1 MKIRFILSFL
11 LCFATLYQWAWAAP
25 QVLNYSGKIS
35 VSGQPYTGQ
44 AYFKFALINRAGT
57 VSYWTNDGNFTL
69 IQEPPNAVA
78 VTLTD
83 GVYSVPLGNAS
94 LANMQMIPDQIFKDH
109 NDAHL
114 RIWFAQSASGPFELL
129 SPDQAIGAVPY
140 ALNGSLAAGNSSSGN
155 VSNSSGSQ
163 STPSGPASVVSMA
176 GGFVRLVADGPTN
189 PSSTLVLLAG
199 DTAEV
204 LAYVGETTGL
214 IEYSFGEHGFVLPKT
229 FDSFRQT
236 LIGPGSVRLTA
247 PTGGKTFANLRVHR
261 AGGRDNLDLDGGATT
276 GSQAPAIVS
285 IPKQQTVVLG
295 GKTSLFVSA
304 SGDNLT
310 YQWKKNG
317 QDIAGANSSAL
328 TFNEARPQDSG
339 NYTVVVGNAAG
350 NITSS
355 VAQLV
360 VDTLMKTV
368 PGGTYRED
376 SDPSNFGLSVVLST
390 YMIDMYEVRM
400 SYWEEVYEW
409 ATQNGYSFTNPGLN
423 TDPSGV
429 PQSGDHPVHSISWY
443 DAVKWANARSE
454 KDGFV
459 PCYYSD
465 QNRTTVYRS
474 GEINLTNFHVDW
486 TASGYRLPTEAEWE
500 VAARGG
506 LVSNKYSWGNSPFPS
521 KANYVDTRVGKTTAV
536 GTFDPNGYGIYD
548 IGGNLREWTWDWVDS
563 RTNQEWKETFP
574 DSSGYYDLVDE
585 GNSTVIFHSDSAIG
599 NQQKYS
605 VLGPFASDAVE
616 IRGYGNSW
624 VKKKTITLDS
634 NISVVGVGNE
644 IKSES
649 SGNNYITYCK
659 IKFFYADGTTAE
671 SGEQTRWQ
679 SSYASKTYVNPTI
692 EKLVN
697 KVEVWMKENQSWSG
711 SEYFERNTV
720 LYRKHIS
727 LSHYLTLN
735 IPQYSE
741 QNATH
746 FRVKVGATREGDD
759 DIWFELVNEDNST
772 KTYTNADFNRLLP
785 IQTPIVKP
793 TRLRIYMKPATSGA
807 TMGGTSI
814 SSVYWCTS
822 NPKSLWTG
830 TNRVVKDEAY
840 SSNLGLLKTTHTAV
854 SPNSISPIRGFR
866 LVRRP

>member
-1 MKIRFILSFL
+1 MKIKFILSFL
-11 LCFATLYQWAWAAP
+11 IGFAGFCQSIWAAP

-44 AYFKFALINRAGT
+44 AYFKFALVNRAGT

-69 IQEPPNAVA
+69 IQEPPTAVA
-78 VTLTD
+78 VTLSD
-83 GVYSVPLGNAS
+83 GVYSVALGNAS
-94 LANMQMIPDQIFKDH
+94 LTNMQAIHGQIFQDH

-114 RIWFAQSASGPFELL
+114 RIWFAQSANGPFDLL
-129 SPDQAIGAVPY
+129 TPDQAIGAVPY
-140 ALNGSLAAGNSSSGN
+140 ALNTNVAAGNSSSGN

-176 GGFVRLVADGPTN
+176 GGFVRLIANGPTT
-189 PSSTLVLLAG
+189 PSSTLVLLDG

-214 IEYSFGEHGFVLPKT
+214 LEYSFGEHGFVLPKT

-261 AGGRDNLDLDGGATT
+261 ANGRDNLDLDGGATT

-285 IPKQQTVVLG
+285 IPNQQTVVLG

-317 QDIAGANSSAL
+317 QDIAGATASAL

-350 NITSS
+350 NITST

-360 VDTLMKTV
+360 VDSLMKTV
-368 PGGTYRED
+368 PTGTYRIN
-376 SDPSNFGLSVVLST
+376 SDPSTPGHEVALSA

-409 ATQNGYSFTNPGLN
+409 ATQNGYAFTNPGLN

-459 PCYYSD
+459 PCYYLEE
-465 QNRTTVYRS
+465 NRTTVYRS

-536 GTFDPNGYGIYD
+536 GTFDPNGYGIHD
-548 IGGNLREWTWDWVDS
+548 IGGNLREWTWDWYDS
-563 RTNQEWKETFP
+563 RTYEYEWKETFN
-574 DSSGYYDLVDE
+574 DSNGYYDLVDE
-585 GNSTVIFHSDSAIG
+585 ANSSAP
-599 NQQKYS
+599 
-605 VLGPFASDAVE
+605 LR
-616 IRGYGNSW
+616 RGD
-624 VKKKTITLDS
+624 T
-634 NISVVGVGNE
+634 E
-644 IKSES
+644 IKSGWFES
-649 SGNNYITYCK
+649 NSSISSVSNVTYQHIKSFNFSSDKNITKVYNQLRPSRYYTAHCKVKFVYDDNTTMFSNENTYYTNSSSVPWSG
-659 IKFFYADGTTAE
+659 F
-671 SGEQTRWQ
+671 
-679 SSYASKTYVNPTI
+679 KTYSNPNPNKLTNKI
-692 EKLVN
+692 EIWLKSD
-697 KVEVWMKENQSWSG
+697 NQKNAQES
-711 SEYFERNTV
+711 NTV
-720 LYRKHIS
+720 VESFYNVENIS
-727 LSHYLTLN
+727 YSTLN
-735 IPQYSE
+735 IPQYRE
-741 QNATH
+741 QNASH
-746 FRVKVGATREGDD
+746 FRVKVDATRQGDD

-772 KTYTNADFNRLLP
+772 KTYTNADFDKLLP
-785 IQTPIVKP
+785 IQSPIVKP
-793 TRLRIYMKPATSGA
+793 TRLRIYMKPATNGA
-807 TMGGTSI
+807 TLDGTGI
-814 SSVYWCTS
+814 SAVYWGTS
-822 NPKSLWTG
+822 NPKSLWTASQ
-830 TNRVVKDEAY
+830 RVDKDIYY
-840 SSNLGLLKTTHTAV
+840 SENTQKLTRRSWRASNEVTQ
-854 SPNSISPIRGFR
+854 IMGFR

>member
-1 MKIRFILSFL
+1 MKTKFILSFL
-11 LCFATLYQWAWAAP
+11 IGFAGLCQSAWAAP
-25 QVLNYSGKIS
+25 QILNYSGKIS

-44 AYFKFALINRAGT
+44 AYFKFALVNRTGT

-69 IQEPPNAVA
+69 VQQPPTAVA

-83 GVYSVPLGNAS
+83 GVYSVALGNAS
-94 LANMQMIPDQIFKDH
+94 LTNMQAIPDQIFQDH

-114 RIWFAQSASGPFELL
+114 RIWFAQSANGPFDLL
-129 SPDQAIGAVPY
+129 TPDQAIGSVPY
-140 ALNGSLAAGNSSSGN
+140 ALNGNLAAGNSSSGN

-176 GGFVRLVADGPTN
+176 GGFVRLIANGPNN
-189 PSSTLVLLAG
+189 PSGTLVLLAG

-204 LAYVGETTGL
+204 VAYVGETTGL
-214 IEYSFGEHGFVLPKT
+214 LEYSFGEHGFVLPKT

-261 AGGRDNLDLDGGATT
+261 ANGRDNLDLDGGATA

-285 IPKQQTVVLG
+285 IPNQQTVVLG

-317 QDIAGANSSAL
+317 QNINGATSSAL

-339 NYTVVVGNAAG
+339 NYTVVVGNSAG

-368 PGGTYRED
+368 PTGTYREN

-429 PQSGDHPVHSISWY
+429 PQSGDHPVHSISWF

-459 PCYYSD
+459 PCYYMEE
-465 QNRTTVYRS
+465 NRTTVYRS

-563 RTNQEWKETFP
+563 RTNQEWIENFP
-574 DSSGYYDLVDE
+574 DANGYYDLVDE
-585 GNSTVIFHSDSAIG
+585 GNTTAIFHSDVYG
-599 NQQKYS
+599 NQQEYIAFGS
-605 VLGPFASDAVE
+605 FASEPSE
-616 IRGYGNSW
+616 IRGYGTSW
-624 VKKKTITLDS
+624 VMKKTITFDS
-634 NISVVGVGNE
+634 NLTVLEVRNQ
-644 IKSES
+644 IKSENSAGNTVTS
-649 SGNNYITYCK
+649 SK
-659 IKFFYADGTTAE
+659 MKFFYADGTTAE
-671 SGEQTRWQ
+671 SGQQTR
-679 SSYASKTYVNPTI
+679 SETSYASKTYANPNAG
-692 EKLVN
+692 KLVS
-697 KVEVWMKENQSWSG
+697 KIEVWMRETANQSWA
-711 SEYFERNTV
+711 EYFERNTV
-720 LYRKHIS
+720 VYGNNPS
-727 LSHYLTLN
+727 LSNYFTLN

-772 KTYTNADFNRLLP
+772 KTYTNADFNKLLP
-785 IQTPIVKP
+785 IQAPIVKP

-807 TMGGTSI
+807 TVGGTAVNQ
-814 SSVYWCTS
+814 VYWWTS

-830 TNRVVKDEAY
+830 TNRVVKDEAF

-854 SPNSISPIRGFR
+854 PPNSISSIRGFR

>member
-1 MKIRFILSFL
+1 MNTKIILSFL
-11 LCFATLYQWAWAAP
+11 IGFSYVCQSAWAVP

-44 AYFKFALINRAGT
+44 AYFKFALVNREGT

-69 IQEPPNAVA
+69 IQEPPTAVS

-155 VSNSSGSQ
+155 ISNSSGSQ

-189 PSSTLVLLAG
+189 PSGTLVLLAG

-317 QDIAGANSSAL
+317 QNIAGATASAL

-350 NITSS
+350 NITSTI
-355 VAQLV
+355 AQLV

-368 PGGTYRED
+368 PTDTYRIN
-376 SDPSNFGLSVVLST
+376 SDPSTPGHEVALSA

-409 ATQNGYSFTNPGLN
+409 ATQNGYAFTNPGLN
-423 TDPSGV
+423 TDPQGV

-454 KDGFV
+454 KDGFT
-459 PCYYSD
+459 PCYYTEE
-465 QNRTTVYRS
+465 NRTTVYRS
-474 GEINLTNFHVDW
+474 GEVNLTNFHVDW

-536 GTFDPNGYGIYD
+536 GTFDPNGYGIHD
-548 IGGNLREWTWDWVDS
+548 IGGNLREWTWDWYDS
-563 RTNQEWKETFP
+563 RTYEYEWKETFE
-574 DSSGYYDLVDE
+574 DANGYYDLVDE
-585 GNSTVIFHSDSAIG
+585 GNSSAFW
-599 NQQKYS
+599 NN
-605 VLGPFASDAVE
+605 E
-616 IRGYGNSW
+616 TNSFCVSLKTNSQNF
-624 VKKKTITLDS
+624 VKLKTIEINDS
-634 NISVVGVGNE
+634 NVSNFKVKLRNEAGYTSYFRLIWIYTDGSQQISD
-644 IKSES
+644 ES
-649 SGNNYITYCK
+649 SYSQSFVDKVFNNPNLNK
-659 IKFFYADGTTAE
+659 LVSKFEILMKSQA
-671 SGEQTRWQ
+671 WQ
-679 SSYASKTYVNPTI
+679 SSREAVAMDFRIDDSPFFFNC
-692 EKLVN
+692 
-697 KVEVWMKENQSWSG
+697 
-711 SEYFERNTV
+711 
-720 LYRKHIS
+720 
-727 LSHYLTLN
+727 LSLN

-741 QNATH
+741 QNATY
-746 FRVKVGATREGDD
+746 FRVKVDATRQGDD

-772 KTYTNADFNRLLP
+772 KTYTNADFDKLLP
-785 IQTPIVKP
+785 IQAPIVKP

-807 TMGGTSI
+807 TETGTGI
-814 SSVYWCTS
+814 SAVYAGTS

-830 TNRVVKDEAY
+830 SYRNIKDQSY
-840 SSNLGLLKTTHTAV
+840 NLPLTTLKTRRTDST
-854 SPNSISPIRGFR
+854 PNSINSIRGFR

>member
-1 MKIRFILSFL
+1 MKIKFILTL
-11 LCFATLYQWAWAAP
+11 LLGFAGFCQSIWSAP

-35 VSGQPYTGQ
+35 VSGQPFTGQ
-44 AYFKFALINRAGT
+44 AYFKFALVNRAGT

-69 IQEPPNAVA
+69 IQVPPSAVA

-83 GVYSVPLGNAS
+83 GIYSVPLGNAS
-94 LANMQMIPDQIFKDH
+94 LTNMQAIPDLIFKDH

-114 RIWFAQSASGPFELL
+114 RIWFAQSANGPFELL

-176 GGFVRLVADGPTN
+176 GGFVRLIANGPTT

-214 IEYSFGEHGFVLPKT
+214 LEYSFGEHGFVLPKT

-285 IPKQQTVVLG
+285 IPNQQTVVLG

-317 QDIAGANSSAL
+317 QDIAGATASAL

-350 NITSS
+350 NITST

-360 VDTLMKTV
+360 VDSLMKTV
-368 PGGTYRED
+368 PTGTYRIN
-376 SDPSNFGLSVVLST
+376 SDPSTTGHEVALSA

-409 ATQNGYSFTNPGLN
+409 ATQNGYAFTNPGLN
-423 TDPSGV
+423 TDPQGV

-454 KDGFV
+454 KDGFT

-536 GTFDPNGYGIYD
+536 GTFDPNGYGIHD
-548 IGGNLREWTWDWVDS
+548 IGGNLREWTWDWYDS
-563 RTNQEWKETFP
+563 RTYEYEWKETF
-574 DSSGYYDLVDE
+574 DDANGYYDLVDE
-585 GNSTVIFHSDSAIG
+585 GNSSAFWNNETKKFFMGLKTTAPSTYTKLRTIDVSDRNVSHFKFKLRRESSYTSYLKLYW
-599 NQQKYS
+599 KYNDGS
-605 VLGPFASDAVE
+605 NLMTEETTSSNSLVE
-616 IRGYGNSW
+616 KVMNNPNTNKL
-624 VKKKTITLDS
+624 VS
-634 NISVVGVGNE
+634 NIE
-644 IKSES
+644 IWMASNSASSNYES
-649 SGNNYITYCK
+649 FAMDFRI
-659 IKFFYADGTTAE
+659 DD
-671 SGEQTRWQ
+671 
-679 SSYASKTYVNPTI
+679 VP
-692 EKLVN
+692 
-697 KVEVWMKENQSWSG
+697 
-711 SEYFERNTV
+711 V
-720 LYRKHIS
+720 LFHC
-727 LSHYLTLN
+727 LTLN

-746 FRVKVGATREGDD
+746 FRLKVDATRQGDD
-759 DIWFELVNEDNST
+759 DVWFELVNEDNST
-772 KTYTNADFNRLLP
+772 KTYTNADFDKFLP
-785 IQTPIVKP
+785 IQAPIVKP

-807 TMGGTSI
+807 TFGGTAI
-814 SSVYWCTS
+814 SAVYWGTS
-822 NPKSLWTG
+822 NPKSLWTA
-830 TNRVVKDEAY
+830 TQRVDKDIYYSENTQTLKRRFNRASTEVQ
-840 SSNLGLLKTTHTAV
+840 SF
-854 SPNSISPIRGFR
+854 IGFR

>member
-1 MKIRFILSFL
+1 MKIKFILTL
-11 LCFATLYQWAWAAP
+11 LLGFAGFCQSIWAAP

-44 AYFKFALINRAGT
+44 AYFKFALVNRAGT

-69 IQEPPNAVA
+69 IQEPPTAVA

-83 GVYSVPLGNAS
+83 GIYSVPLGNAS
-94 LANMQMIPDQIFKDH
+94 LTNMQAIPDLIFKDH

-140 ALNGSLAAGNSSSGN
+140 ALNTNVAAGNSSSGN

-176 GGFVRLVADGPTN
+176 GGFVRLIANGPTT

-214 IEYSFGEHGFVLPKT
+214 LEYSFGEHGFVLPKT

-261 AGGRDNLDLDGGATT
+261 ANGRDNLDLDGGATT

-285 IPKQQTVVLG
+285 IPNQQTVVLG

-317 QDIAGANSSAL
+317 QDIAGATASAL

-350 NITSS
+350 NITST

-368 PGGTYRED
+368 ATGTYRED
-376 SDPSNFGLSVVLST
+376 SDPSSSGQSVVLSS

-423 TDPSGV
+423 TDPQGV
-429 PQSGDHPVHSISWY
+429 PQSGDHPVHSVSWY

-454 KDGFV
+454 KDGFT
-459 PCYYSD
+459 PCYYLEE
-465 QNRTTVYRS
+465 NRTTVYRA

-506 LVSNKYSWGNSPFPS
+506 LVSNKYSWGNSPFPEQGELCR
-521 KANYVDTRVGKTTAV
+521 Y
-536 GTFDPNGYGIYD
+536 P
-548 IGGNLREWTWDWVDS
+548 GGQDHRSGHLR
-563 RTNQEWKETFP
+563 P
-574 DSSGYYDLVDE
+574 
-585 GNSTVIFHSDSAIG
+585 
-599 NQQKYS
+599 
-605 VLGPFASDAVE
+605 
-616 IRGYGNSW
+616 
-624 VKKKTITLDS
+624 
-634 NISVVGVGNE
+634 
-644 IKSES
+644 
-649 SGNNYITYCK
+649 
-659 IKFFYADGTTAE
+659 
-671 SGEQTRWQ
+671 
-679 SSYASKTYVNPTI
+679 
-692 EKLVN
+692 
-697 KVEVWMKENQSWSG
+697 
-711 SEYFERNTV
+711 ER
-720 LYRKHIS
+720 IW
-727 LSHYLTLN
+727 YL
-735 IPQYSE
+735 
-741 QNATH
+741 
-746 FRVKVGATREGDD
+746 
-759 DIWFELVNEDNST
+759 
-772 KTYTNADFNRLLP
+772 
-785 IQTPIVKP
+785 
-793 TRLRIYMKPATSGA
+793 
-807 TMGGTSI
+807 
-814 SSVYWCTS
+814 
-822 NPKSLWTG
+822 
-830 TNRVVKDEAY
+830 
-840 SSNLGLLKTTHTAV
+840 
-854 SPNSISPIRGFR
+854 
-866 LVRRP
+866 